1 MGLRTVVED
10 LILTSIFNVPKPRE
24 TTQRVI
30 ILLYSVL
37 ESGNT
42 EKSIVKSYWD
52 QEKVLSKQNE

>member
-1 MGLRTVVED
+1 MGLKTVVED

-30 ILLYSVL
+30 ILLYSAL

-42 EKSIVKSYWD
+42 EKTIVKSYWD
-52 QEKVLSKQNE
+52 QEEV